1 MPLEHNEVALF
12 VAPDENERGE
22 LCTLPEGFSNIHEIL
37 TAQAK
42 DISTFLQK
50 RGELSSAYKN
60 AAIISSSFMALIL
73 RIVVLSHL
81 SCAVLV
87 SFVII
92 VSQGGSTS
100 IL

>member
-1 MPLEHNEVALF
+1 MPLEHDEGTLF

-60 AAIISSSFMALIL
+60 AALLPRSAGDLPSGIK
-73 RIVVLSHL
+73 
-81 SCAVLV
+81 
-87 SFVII
+87 
-92 VSQGGSTS
+92 GSKVRA
-100 IL
+100 